1 MNDKLTVPICVSCRV
16 KMRCKKNDF
25 IVGYNNGFSEV
36 QWRGDL
42 FNCPQ
47 CLVEIVVGL
56 GVCHKVDKCFSDE
69 ADIRL
74 NCNVK
79 SSTKL
84 P

>member
-1 MNDKLTVPICVSCRV
+1 MIDKLTVPICVSCRA
-16 KMRCKKNDF
+16 KMRCKKVGF
-25 IVGYNNGFSEV
+25 IVSHNNGFSEV

-56 GVCHKVDKCFSDE
+56 GTGYKVDKYFSDE
-69 ADIRL
+69 ADIKL
-74 NCNVK
+74 NYNIK
-79 SSTKL
+79 SFTKL